1 MQRSSSTKLRVPC
14 FHPFYASSLMQA
26 IGDHAPRWPPLRA
39 EAGSLKSSNAP
50 NCTPSPC
57 CPSDGSSSVPSRGST
72 DVEDW
77 PRIGRTSIAR
87 RSLSCASLQ
96 SVSCCENF
104 AIQSDVSGQT
114 LRDPMGRWIA
124 TGTLEECGC
133 NHPLWGR
140 PCKLDLT
147 DLKRRALSVVILVQF
162 SFQWNSV
169 AQAG

>member
-50 NCTPSPC
+50 NCTLSPC

-72 DVEDW
+72 DAEDW

-114 LRDPMGRWIA
+114 HMGRFGVKGCDSAAHDEYSRGCFGIQGLSPIA
-124 TGTLEECGC
+124 RPGRFLARS
-133 NHPLWGR
+133 NSHP
-140 PCKLDLT
+140 
-147 DLKRRALSVVILVQF
+147 VV
-162 SFQWNSV
+162 
-169 AQAG
+169 A